1 MSHSDPLN
9 GATIDPRRL
18 LIIGAGPGV
27 GGSLARRFAEGG
39 YHVTLLARTADGV
52 RKLAEGL
59 VDTGAVLDTITADAG
74 DPEGLRATLSA
85 LYARDHAPGLLVYNA
100 AQGAPDSLMGSDVR
114 DLHHA
119 YDVDVVGAVVATQV
133 AAPAMRAAGRGTVLF
148 TGGGF
153 ADHPVPALATLSLGK
168 AALRSAATIL
178 GAELAEDHIRVASV
192 TIAGQ
197 VAPGTPFD
205 PDRIAE
211 RFWQIVHADG
221 DWQSEF
227 RFEGT
232 SGLDDELRGGADG
245 M

>member
-1 MSHSDPLN
+1 MTQSAPVDRP
-9 GATIDPRRL
+9 TVDPRHL
-18 LIIGAGPGV
+18 LIVGAGPGV
-27 GGSLARRFAEGG
+27 GGSIARRFGEGG
-39 YHVTLLARTADGV
+39 YHVTLLARSAHGV
-52 RKLAEGL
+52 GNLATGL
-59 VDTGAVLDTITADAG
+59 ADTGAVVDTMTADAG
-74 DPEGLRATLSA
+74 EPDGLRAVLSS
-85 LYARDHAPGLLVYNA
+85 LYEHEGAPGVLVYNA
-100 AQGAPDSLMGSDVR
+100 AQGAPDSLLGSGVS

-119 YDVDVVGAVVATQV
+119 YDVDVVSAIAAVQA
-133 AAPAMRAAGRGTVLF
+133 AAPAMRAAGGGTILF

-178 GAELAEDHIRVASV
+178 GAELAGDGTRVATV

-211 RFWQIVHADG
+211 TFWQIVQSNG

-232 SGLDDELRGGADG
+232 
-245 M
+245 